1 MLMHARI
8 NGRVL
13 TYDKTKSSSS
23 LGVDEEQCWDGSNDL
38 NSTVSK
44 RSIQGLNSGVAS
56 ISEDGGAVER
66 ND

>member
-1 MLMHARI
+1 M
-8 NGRVL
+8 

-23 LGVDEEQCWDGSNDL
+23 LGVDEEQGGNSGDDL

-44 RSIQGLNSGVAS
+44 RGVQGLDSCVAS
-56 ISEDGGAVER
+56 VSEDGGAVER